1 MEIERKFLLKNDDWR
16 RHIIS
21 SIEIKQ
27 GYISDVPERTVRIR
41 ITQNKA
47 WLTIKGKTEGI
58 KREEFE
64 FEIDKTDAEKMLVV
78 FCDNNKII
86 KTRHIVKYLNRT
98 WEIDEFEGKLKGLI
112 IAETELESE
121 NEVIELPEWLGKE
134 VSYDSRYFN
143 SNLIKERFTD
153 EGFS

>member
-1 MEIERKFLLKNDDWR
+1 MEIERKFLLNNDDWR
-16 RHIIS
+16 RHIVS

-27 GYISDVPERTVRIR
+27 GYISDIPERTVRVR
-41 ITQNKA
+41 VTQNKA
-47 WLTIKGKTEGI
+47 WLTLKGTTKGI

-64 FEIDKTDAEKMLVV
+64 FEICKADAEKMLVV

-86 KTRHIVKYLNRT
+86 KTRHIVKHQNRT

-143 SNLIKERFTD
+143 SNLIKETFTD
-153 EGFS
+153 ESFS

>member
-1 MEIERKFLLKNDDWR
+1 MEIERKFLLKGDDWR
-16 RHIIS
+16 SRILS

-86 KTRHIVKYLNRT
+86 KTRHIVKHLNRT

-112 IAETELESE
+112 IAETELASE
-121 NEVIELPEWLGKE
+121 DEVIELPEWLGKE